1 MLYLR
6 CKYIYWLEMEG
17 EVIDL
22 YFYLYMVYFTC
33 WLSASRAIVNPRGN
47 NRVLR
52 KTPSV
57 HYNWCFKKGFNIY
70 EICFSKNAEIITKY
84 ENIFRGKC
92 MWLSLHQSLKTE
104 NKTQA
109 CINIILTKY
118 VFHFIHSTAFKGRQ
132 QRLMFK
138 TKVFFVNV
146 LWCYITMHMNEIQ
159 TSFWFVY
166 R

>member
-1 MLYLR
+1 MWFSVMLYLR
-6 CKYIYWLEMEG
+6 CKYIYWLEIEG
-17 EVIDL
+17 EVTDL

-33 WLSASRAIVNPRGN
+33 WLSASRSIVNPRGN
-47 NRVLR
+47 NIVLR

-92 MWLSLHQSLKTE
+92 MWLSLHESLKTE

-109 CINIILTKY
+109 CINIILTKL
-118 VFHFIHSTAFKGRQ
+118 FFILYILLHLKADSRD
-132 QRLMFK
+132 
-138 TKVFFVNV
+138 
-146 LWCYITMHMNEIQ
+146 WCLKQ
-159 TSFWFVY
+159 KCFC
-166 R
+166 